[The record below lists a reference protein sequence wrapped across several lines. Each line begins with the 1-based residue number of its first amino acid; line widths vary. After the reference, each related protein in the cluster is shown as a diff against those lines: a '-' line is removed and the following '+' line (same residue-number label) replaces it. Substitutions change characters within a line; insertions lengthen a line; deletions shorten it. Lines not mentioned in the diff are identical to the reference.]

1 MTKRSFGDRTA
12 TPPSSSL
19 AEPPSRTETVD
30 HYLETIYCIAAEGET
45 VRPSRLADWLGVS
58 APTVS
63 VGLQRLARDG
73 WIDIATD
80 RSITLTALGET
91 AASTI
96 VRRHRVL
103 ERWLTD
109 ELGFDWT
116 TADIEADRLASA
128 MSETVL
134 ARLDGSMNYPTTC
147 PHGNPIPGRKPPYG
161 DLIALADLEPGTA
174 ARVERISE
182 IAEHEARQLLR
193 QLADYGVQTGTE
205 VTVSSSTDSPGSLDV
220 ILDGRILTLSTATG
234 RLLWVEVI
242 PKHPAGSSDRR

>member
-1 MTKRSFGDRTA
+1 MRRGSGDRAAPALSAAVDT
-12 TPPSSSL
+12 
-19 AEPPSRTETVD
+19 PSRTGTVD
-30 HYLETIYCIAAEGET
+30 HYLETIYCIAAEGEV

-80 RSITLTALGET
+80 RSITLTAEGEM
-91 AASTI
+91 AAAAI

-128 MSETVL
+128 MSENVL
-134 ARLDGSMNYPTTC
+134 ARLDASMNHPTTC
-147 PHGNPIPGRKPPYG
+147 PHGNPIPGRKAPYG

-174 ARVERISE
+174 ARVQRISE

-193 QLADYGVQTGTE
+193 QLADFGVHTGTE
-205 VTVSSSTDSPGSLDV
+205 VRVASSTASPGSLDV
-220 ILDGRILTLSTATG
+220 VVEGRTLTLSTATG

-242 PKHPAGSSDRR
+242 QEAMG

>member
-1 MTKRSFGDRTA
+1 MTKRVFGDRTA
-12 TPPSSSL
+12 PPASSAP
-19 AEPPSRTETVD
+19 AERPSRTETVD

-80 RSITLTALGET
+80 RSITLTAAGQS

-134 ARLDGSMNYPTTC
+134 ARLDASMNHPTTC
-147 PHGNPIPGRKPPYG
+147 PHGNPIPGRQAPYG

-205 VTVSSSTDSPGSLDV
+205 VTVASSADSPGSLDV
-220 ILDGRILTLSTATG
+220 IVDDRILTLSTATG

-242 PKHPAGSSDRR
+242 PNAPGRGRR